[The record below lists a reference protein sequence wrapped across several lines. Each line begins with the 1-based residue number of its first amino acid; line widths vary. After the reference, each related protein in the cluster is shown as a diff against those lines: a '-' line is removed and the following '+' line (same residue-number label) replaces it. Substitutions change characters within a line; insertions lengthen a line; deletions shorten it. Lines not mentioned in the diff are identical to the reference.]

1 MKGEELKEK
10 IRLSGRRFNEVA
22 DAMGITP
29 QALQKIFG
37 SDDVKT
43 STIERVA
50 KVLGKPVTYFYGDG
64 SIMATDN
71 AVVRDSNN
79 NNETRG
85 IIVLSAQLSIKDK
98 QIDRLLGIIENL
110 NK

>member
-10 IRLSGRRFNEVA
+10 IRLSGRRFNEIA

-71 AVVRDSNN
+71 AVVRDN
-79 NNETRG
+79 NNETQG